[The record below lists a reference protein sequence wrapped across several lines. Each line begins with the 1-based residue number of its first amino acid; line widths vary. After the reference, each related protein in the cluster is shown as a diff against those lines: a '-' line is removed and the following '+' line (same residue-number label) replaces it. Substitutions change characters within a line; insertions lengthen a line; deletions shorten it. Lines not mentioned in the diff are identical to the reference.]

1 MTSIVEHCN
10 DEGRLDFRL
19 ELGETAWWNT
29 NSHLAK
35 VIVAFLVQFRQAPR
49 HGAPSA
55 GGIGHSQALFPS
67 LDEEARWNAQ
77 LDKMILAFQLTAE
90 GNWPSCENS
99 RWMKYGTGGPISSKI
114 RSSMPSSS

>member
-1 MTSIVEHCN
+1 MTIVKHHN
-10 DEGRLDFRL
+10 PEGRLDFRL
-19 ELGETAWWNT
+19 ELGETAWWNM

-35 VIVAFLVQFRQAPR
+35 VILAFLVQFRQAPR
-49 HGAPSA
+49 HGAPSD

-90 GNWPSCENS
+90 GNWPTPQEQKAIDDGLLEFAANFQYL
-99 RWMKYGTGGPISSKI
+99 WD
-114 RSSMPSSS
+114 